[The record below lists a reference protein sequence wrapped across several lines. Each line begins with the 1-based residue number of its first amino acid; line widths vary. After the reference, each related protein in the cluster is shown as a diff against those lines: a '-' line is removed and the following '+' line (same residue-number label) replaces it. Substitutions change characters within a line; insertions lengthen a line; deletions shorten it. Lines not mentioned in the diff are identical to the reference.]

1 MDLSKYEAMVAREMV
16 IEPFPISDEE
26 LCTRYEDLYTGAVN
40 DVLREEGM
48 LAQTLPNTIMPLRDE
63 MKVCGI
69 AFTVKGASNLTLV
82 NEMKFRAEMLEAI
95 TANSVVVWDT
105 SGDTESAQWG
115 EIMTLAARKRGC
127 RGAVI
132 DGGIRD
138 TNMVLSQNFP
148 VFCKYRSS
156 NGMLGRFRMISY
168 LTPIVLG
175 SVTIFPGDVVFG
187 DIDGVLVVPRAYAYD
202 ILIRAEAIKRDEVG
216 IRSMVDSGMSPKK
229 VVEQGGY
236 F

>member
-1 MDLSKYEAMVAREMV
+1 MDLSKYQAMVDKRMELK
-16 IEPFPISDEE
+16 PFPISDEE
-26 LCTRYEDLYTGAVN
+26 LCNRYEELYTGAVN
-40 DVLREEGM
+40 DVLREDGF
-48 LAQTLPNTIMPLRDE
+48 LQQTIPNNITPLRDE

-69 AFTVKGASNLTLV
+69 AFTVKGAPNLTLE
-82 NEMKFRAEMLEAI
+82 NEMEFRAEMLEAI
-95 TANSVVVWDT
+95 PANSVVVWDT

-127 RGAVI
+127 RGAVV

-168 LTPIVLG
+168 QTPIVLG
-175 SVTIFPGDVVFG
+175 SVSIYPGDVVFG
-187 DIDGVLVVPRAYAYD
+187 DIDGVLVIPRSYAYD
-202 ILIRAEAIKRDEVG
+202 ILLRAEEIIRNEVG
-216 IRSMVDSGMSPKK
+216 IRLMVDSGMSPKK
-229 VVEQGGY
+229 VVEKGGY

>member
-1 MDLSKYEAMVAREMV
+1 MDLSRYEAMVAKRMELQ
-16 IEPFPISDEE
+16 PFPISDEE
-26 LCTRYEDLYTGAVN
+26 LCNRYEALYTGAVN
-40 DVLREEGM
+40 DVLREDGLLM
-48 LAQTLPNTIMPLRDE
+48 QTIPNNIMPLRDE

-69 AFTVKGASNLTLV
+69 AFTVKGAPNLTLA
-82 NEMKFRAEMLEAI
+82 NEMEFRAEMLEAI

-127 RGAVI
+127 RGAVV

-156 NGMLGRFRMISY
+156 NGMLGRFRMIAY
-168 LTPIVLG
+168 QTPIVLG
-175 SVTIFPGDVVFG
+175 SVNIYPGDVMFG
-187 DIDGVLVVPRAYAYD
+187 DIDGVLVVPRSQAYD
-202 ILIRAEAIKRDEVG
+202 ILLRAEAILQDEVG

-229 VVEQGGY
+229 VVEKGGY